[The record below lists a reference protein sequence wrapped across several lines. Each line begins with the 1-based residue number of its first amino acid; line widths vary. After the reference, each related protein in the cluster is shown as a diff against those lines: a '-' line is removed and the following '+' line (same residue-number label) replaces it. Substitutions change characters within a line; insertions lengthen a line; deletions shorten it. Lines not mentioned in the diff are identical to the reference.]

1 MKKEIKIEGMSCEH
15 CVMAVIKSLSKLDL
29 RKIDVKIGT
38 ASIEFDET
46 KINEKDIACMRCRYI
61 DRHGGDCRT
70 HE

>member
-15 CVMAVIKSLSKLDL
+15 CVMAVRKNLSKLDL

-46 KINEKDIACMRCRYI
+46 KINEKDIDKAIFEAGYKI
-61 DRHGGDCRT
+61 IN
-70 HE
+70 

>member
-15 CVMAVIKSLSKLDL
+15 CVMAVKKNLSKLDL

-46 KINEKDIACMRCRYI
+46 KINEKDIDKAIFEAGYKI
-61 DRHGGDCRT
+61 IN
-70 HE
+70 